1 MKGHM
6 KIQIKVNAPAYAG
19 ALVPAF
25 NAKRINES
33 ELGGTDLRFKEYGAW
48 LDVVAKEG
56 NVDWLAQETN
66 SPNDDFDHELV
77 CVFVANGARPGT
89 TIHLRFG
96 RHSDGY
102 KVNYDINQNKRK
114 TT

>member
-6 KIQIKVNAPAYAG
+6 KIQIKVNAPPYAG
-19 ALVPAF
+19 APVPAF

-48 LDVVAKEG
+48 LDVAAKEG

-66 SPNDDFDHELV
+66 SPNDDFDHEIV
-77 CVFVANGARPGT
+77 RAFVANGAKPGT

-96 RHSDGY
+96 RH
-102 KVNYDINQNKRK
+102 
-114 TT
+114 

>member
-19 ALVPAF
+19 APVPAF

-48 LDVVAKEG
+48 LDVAAKEG

-66 SPNDDFDHELV
+66 SPNDDFDHEIV
-77 CVFVANGARPGT
+77 RAFVANGAKPGT
-89 TIHLRFG
+89 TIHIRFG
-96 RHSDGY
+96 CRGDGY
-102 KVNYDINQNKRK
+102 KVNYDLK
-114 TT
+114 T